1 MCKGHLVIQSNA
13 LRDSIALVRG
23 DFKSISRESIQ
34 KVDDLR
40 ISIDDF
46 RKSNENTSKV
56 LIALTAVI
64 GFATLVQA
72 FYAVML
78 ILEK

>member
-1 MCKGHLVIQSNA
+1 M
-13 LRDSIALVRG
+13 RDSIALVRE
-23 DFKSISRESIQ
+23 DSKSISRESIQ

-56 LIALTAVI
+56 LMALTAVI

-78 ILEK
+78 ILKK